1 MARATLTCK
10 TCGKEYPAC
19 STANWGVWRWQDVA
33 CCKEHAMEY
42 IALVEQSRNK
52 AKVTTQETAQEKP
65 AKPQKRLTARLI
77 AKQDSPENWT
87 EQEPFVKDEH
97 VEEAE

>member
-1 MARATLTCK
+1 MATLICK

-52 AKVTTQETAQEKP
+52 ARNPEQEK
-65 AKPQKRLTARLI
+65 AEKPQKRLTAKLI
-77 AKQDSPENWT
+77 AKQDKPENWAQPEACEKEET
-87 EQEPFVKDEH
+87 MM
-97 VEEAE
+97 EEAE